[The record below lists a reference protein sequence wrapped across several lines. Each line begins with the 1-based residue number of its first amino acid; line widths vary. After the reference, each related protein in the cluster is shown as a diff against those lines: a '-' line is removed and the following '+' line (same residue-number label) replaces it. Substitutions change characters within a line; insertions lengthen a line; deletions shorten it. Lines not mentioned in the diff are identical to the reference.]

1 MSKKLVDDKLV
12 EVPPPNLEF
21 DTTTK
26 PEGTLNVK
34 VNQKLNYLENE
45 KKKKLIKNSSFY
57 LYNIYIF
64 KKIFEKKR
72 KTFYVLASV
81 KKSLP
86 SLEKDAEEVL
96 KEEVI
101 IILGNEM
108 LNKLREAFEKSKE
121 KGKEDVEDVK
131 TEELIFCIAEDPFL
145 DERMETDVRESV
157 DGERENLL
165 NLLLR
170 IKKIYK

>member
-1 MSKKLVDDKLV
+1 LSKKLVDDKLV

-45 KKKKLIKNSSFY
+45 KKKKL
-57 LYNIYIF
+57 
-64 KKIFEKKR
+64 
-72 KTFYVLASV
+72 LASV